1 MTFWLYQPSQFFK
14 KSTILPFKSQ
24 DFGDLLNFLTL
35 FLCSFFVFIKSKGL
49 LNERI
54 QKYFIIALSVIILL
68 SLLGSKS
75 GEDTEM
81 IEGIEVPKYS
91 DYKYSLSVD

>member
-1 MTFWLYQPSQFFK
+1 MTFWLYKPSQFFK

-24 DFGDLLNFLTL
+24 DLGDLLNFLTL

-49 LNERI
+49 LNDKI

-68 SLLGSKS
+68 SLMGSNK
-75 GEDTEM
+75 GDTEM

>member
-24 DFGDLLNFLTL
+24 DLGDLLNFLTL

-54 QKYFIIALSVIILL
+54 QKYFIIALSFIILL
-68 SLLGSKS
+68 SLLGSNS
-75 GEDTEM
+75 RDTEM